1 QRAHFGGAVA
11 WQARAA
17 LRFPL
22 SGGAGLCPSRERS
35 LETRTRPASRCAGDA
50 VSDETP
56 RPRGNVGRGLGRG
69 LSALF
74 GDDETPTPQSH
85 ENLRSLPIEQV
96 KPSRFQPRRNFDAEN
111 LDALTQSVREKGI
124 LQPILVR
131 RDPSEPNR
139 YEILAG
145 ERRWRAAQAAQLH
158 EVPVIIRD
166 MDDRGASEIA
176 LIENIQRQ
184 DLNAIEE
191 GGGYRRLIEE
201 FGHTQEEL
209 GRALGKSRS
218 HIANTMRLLGLPEE
232 VKTMIAEGRLSAG
245 HARALVT
252 SRAPLA
258 LARLVVS
265 DGLSVR
271 QIEAALRMEKQVGEA
286 GPAKVAKVKTKDAN
300 IAALE
305 KELAQLFGLK
315 VTIAGE
321 GEAGSLTIH
330 YRTLDQ
336 LDEVLKKLRAEN

>member
-1 QRAHFGGAVA
+1 M
-11 WQARAA
+11 
-17 LRFPL
+17 
-22 SGGAGLCPSRERS
+22 
-35 LETRTRPASRCAGDA
+35 
-50 VSDETP
+50 SDETP
-56 RPRGNVGRGLGRG
+56 KSARPDTRGLGRG

-74 GDDETPTPQSH
+74 GDDETPAAPQKQD
-85 ENLRSLPIEQV
+85 NLHSLPIEQL
-96 KPSRFQPRRNFDAEN
+96 KPSRFQPRRHFDAEN
-111 LDALTQSVREKGI
+111 LQSLTQSVREKGV

-158 EVPVIIRD
+158 EIPVILREI
-166 MDDRGASEIA
+166 DDRGASEIA

-191 GGGYRRLIEE
+191 GEGYRRLIEE

-218 HIANTMRLLGLPEE
+218 HIANTMRLLALPED
-232 VKTMIAEGRLSAG
+232 VRAMVVDGRLSAG
-245 HARALVT
+245 HARAILT
-252 SRAPLA
+252 SRNPGA
-258 LARLVVS
+258 LAQLVVS

-271 QIEAALRMEKQVGEA
+271 QIEAALRYEKQVSEA

-300 IAALE
+300 VAALE

-315 VTIAGE
+315 VTIAAAGDS
-321 GEAGSLTIH
+321 GSLTIH

-336 LDEVLKKLRAEN
+336 LDEILKKLRAEN

>member
-1 QRAHFGGAVA
+1 M
-11 WQARAA
+11 
-17 LRFPL
+17 
-22 SGGAGLCPSRERS
+22 SE
-35 LETRTRPASRCAGDA
+35 
-50 VSDETP
+50 ETP
-56 RPRGNVGRGLGRG
+56 RERGTDKLKGARGLGRG

-74 GDDETPTPQSH
+74 GDEEAPATAPQKQDSQ
-85 ENLRSLPIEQV
+85 RSLPIEQL
-96 KPSRFQPRRNFDAEN
+96 KPGRFQPRRHFDAEN

-145 ERRWRAAQAAQLH
+145 ERRWRAAQAARLH
-158 EVPVIIRD
+158 EIPVIIRE

-191 GGGYRRLIEE
+191 GEGYRRLIEE

-218 HIANTMRLLGLPEE
+218 HIANTMRLLSLPDE

-252 SRAPLA
+252 ARDPLT
-258 LARLVVS
+258 LARRIEQE
-265 DGLSVR
+265 GLSVR
-271 QIEAALRMEKQVGEA
+271 GIEAALREEKA
-286 GPAKVAKVKTKDAN
+286 PKLKLVKLPRHKDAN
-300 IAALE
+300 VDALE
-305 KELAQLFGLK
+305 KQLTLLLGLK
-315 VTIAGE
+315 VTIDGDVN
-321 GEAGSLTIH
+321 GSGSLSIH

-336 LDEVLKKLRAEN
+336 LDEVLKKLRAGA

>member
-1 QRAHFGGAVA
+1 
-11 WQARAA
+11 
-17 LRFPL
+17 
-22 SGGAGLCPSRERS
+22 
-35 LETRTRPASRCAGDA
+35 

-158 EVPVIIRD
+158 EVPVIIRE

-191 GGGYRRLIEE
+191 GEGYRRLIEE

-232 VKTMIAEGRLSAG
+232 VKAMIAEGRLSAG

-252 SRAPLA
+252 ARDPLA
-258 LARLVVS
+258 LARRIEQE
-265 DGLSVR
+265 GLSVR
-271 QIEAALRMEKQVGEA
+271 GIEAALRDEKA
-286 GPAKVAKVKTKDAN
+286 PKLKLVKLPQRYKDAN
-300 IAALE
+300 VDALE
-305 KELAQLFGLK
+305 KQLTLLLGLK
-315 VTIAGE
+315 VTIESDAKGS
-321 GEAGSLTIH
+321 GSLAIH
-330 YRTLDQ
+330 YRSLDQ
-336 LDEVLKKLRAEN
+336 LDDVLKKLRG

>member
-1 QRAHFGGAVA
+1 M
-11 WQARAA
+11 
-17 LRFPL
+17 
-22 SGGAGLCPSRERS
+22 
-35 LETRTRPASRCAGDA
+35 
-50 VSDETP
+50 SDETP
-56 RPRGNVGRGLGRG
+56 RSARAGARGLGRG

-74 GDDETPTPQSH
+74 GDDEAPVPTAPQK
-85 ENLRSLPIEQV
+85 EDNLRTLPVEQLR
-96 KPSRFQPRRNFDAEN
+96 PSRFQPRRHFDAES
-111 LDALTQSVREKGI
+111 LAALTESVREKGI

-131 RDPSEPNR
+131 RDPADPNR

-158 EVPVIIRD
+158 EIPVILRD
-166 MDDRGASEIA
+166 IDDRGASEIA

-191 GGGYRRLIEE
+191 GEGYRRLIDE

-218 HIANTMRLLGLPEE
+218 HIANTMRLLALPEE
-232 VKTMIAEGRLSAG
+232 VRAMVVDGKLSAG
-245 HARALVT
+245 HARAILT
-252 SRAPLA
+252 SVNPLA
-258 LARLVVS
+258 LAQLVIN
-265 DGLSVR
+265 DGLNVR
-271 QIEAALRMEKQVGEA
+271 QIEAALRDEKRVSES

-300 IAALE
+300 VAALE

-315 VTIAGE
+315 VTIEGE

-336 LDEVLKKLRAEN
+336 LDDVLKKLRS

>member
-1 QRAHFGGAVA
+1 M
-11 WQARAA
+11 
-17 LRFPL
+17 
-22 SGGAGLCPSRERS
+22 
-35 LETRTRPASRCAGDA
+35 
-50 VSDETP
+50 SDETP
-56 RPRGNVGRGLGRG
+56 RARGNSGRGLGRG

-74 GDDETPTPQSH
+74 GDDETPAAPQKP
-85 ENLRSLPIEQV
+85 ENLRTLPIEQL
-96 KPSRFQPRRNFDAEN
+96 KPSRFQPRRHFDAEN
-111 LDALTQSVREKGI
+111 LAALTESVREKGI

-131 RDPSEPNR
+131 RDPSDPNR

-145 ERRWRAAQAAQLH
+145 ERRWRAAQGAQLH
-158 EVPVIIRD
+158 EIPVIVHE

-191 GGGYRRLIEE
+191 GEGYRRLIEE

-218 HIANTMRLLGLPEE
+218 HIANTMRLLNLPEE
-232 VKTMIAEGRLSAG
+232 VRAMVVDGRLSAG
-245 HARALVT
+245 HARALVA
-252 SRAPLA
+252 SRDPLS

-271 QIEAALRMEKQVGEA
+271 QIEAALRVERLANDAGKTRVG
-286 GPAKVAKVKTKDAN
+286 KVKTKDAN
-300 IAALE
+300 VAALE

-315 VTIAGE
+315 VSIAAE
-321 GEAGSLTIH
+321 GDGGSLTIH

-336 LDEVLKKLRAEN
+336 LDEILKKLRAET

>member
-1 QRAHFGGAVA
+1 
-11 WQARAA
+11 
-17 LRFPL
+17 
-22 SGGAGLCPSRERS
+22 
-35 LETRTRPASRCAGDA
+35 

-56 RPRGNVGRGLGRG
+56 RARNPGRGLGRG

-74 GDDETPTPQSH
+74 GDDEGPSAVPQSH
-85 ENLRSLPIEQV
+85 ENPRSLPIEQL
-96 KPSRFQPRRNFDAEN
+96 KPSRFQPRRNFDAEH
-111 LDALTQSVREKGI
+111 LEALTESVREKGI

-131 RDPSEPNR
+131 RDPSEPHR

-158 EVPVIIRD
+158 EIPVIVRE

-191 GGGYRRLIEE
+191 GEGYRRLIEE

-218 HIANTMRLLGLPEE
+218 HIANTMRLLSLPGE
-232 VKTMIAEGRLSAG
+232 VKAMIADGRVSAG

-252 SRAPLA
+252 ARDPLS
-258 LARLVVS
+258 LARRIEQE
-265 DGLSVR
+265 GLSVR
-271 QIEAALRMEKQVGEA
+271 GIEAALREEKA
-286 GPAKVAKVKTKDAN
+286 PKLKPVKLPRHKDAN
-300 IAALE
+300 VDALE

-315 VTIAGE
+315 ITIAADGD
-321 GEAGSLTIH
+321 AGSLTIH

-336 LDEVLKKLRAEN
+336 LDEILKKLRAGG